1 MLKSLE
7 FKQNNF
13 VRTLFLVR
21 DTKNQLLKGRNRIQ
35 EKVKFLENSMF
46 TGNKLLKSL
55 QKINREIRKEK
66 ESTDKIKDRMR
77 RDHRA

>member
-35 EKVKFLENSMF
+35 EKVKFLENSVF

>member
-1 MLKSLE
+1 M
-7 FKQNNF
+7 
-13 VRTLFLVR
+13 FLVR

-35 EKVKFLENSMF
+35 EKVKFLENSVF

-77 RDHRA
+77 RDHKA